1 MKPRLSKFY
10 TRFYTIF
17 FGVIGALAIVCLAL
31 IPIFKDF
38 AALFIVLFAMFA
50 ITFVGIFVNL
60 KINGSS
66 AFHRSQLCKGGVCE
80 FSSNGKRKLKAISWK
95 NVAFVTVVSD
105 YMTSQKWICFSKK
118 RLSSLEMQNPLKHNS
133 KSTYYVLYP
142 YSERAYEVALEEVKK
157 HREQLKNKQ
166 DEIL

>member
-10 TRFYTIF
+10 TRFYSIF
-17 FGVIGALAIVCLAL
+17 FGVIGALAIVSLVM
-31 IPIFKDF
+31 IPIFKDL

-50 ITFVGIFVNL
+50 VTFIGIFINL
-60 KINGSS
+60 KINGNS

-80 FSSNGKRKLKAISWK
+80 FSANGKRKIKAISWK

-157 HREQLKNKQ
+157 HRNEASGSAN
-166 DEIL
+166 E